1 MSTRSYI
8 GILDNNTV
16 KYVYCHWDGYP
27 EYNGIILDKYYN
39 NLNDAIQ
46 LVNGGDMSSLGT
58 SLEKTSYYNEDKPI
72 VETVENFLNGN
83 HSSIEWIYLFDTE
96 LNDWIVCETSFKKFT
111 MDDFDTLKEI
121 LAPIPESQK
130 SNF

>member
-58 SLEKTSYYNEDKPI
+58 SLENTSYYNEDKPI